1 MFFKKKGNEII
12 YTVTVNGMM
21 CGMCEAHVNDI
32 IRKNFDV
39 KKVKSSHT
47 KNQTVIVSLEEL
59 NEDAIKQSI
68 RSMGYEV
75 KDIQKE
81 VR

>member
-47 KNQTVIVSLEEL
+47 KNQTVIVSSEEL